1 MSNILIEAN
10 NISKI
15 YDQDMYLKRGI
26 NFYALHHVDFIVERG
41 DFITVMGPSGSG
53 KSTLMNCISTLDKV
67 SSGKLEILQK
77 PVLAMKEDELS
88 DFRRNYLGFI
98 FQNHHLISSLTI
110 FDNIATPLILNKNN
124 PKDTKARVE
133 EVSRKLNI
141 ENLMNV
147 QVEKNKE
154 PPSLVPSLPIP
165 LFLFVMNQ
173 RETWIVKTLMKYL
186 LIFRNSMRKER
197 LLF

>member
-98 FQNHHLISSLTI
+98 FQNHHLISSLQGLLHSSDCAVYL
-110 FDNIATPLILNKNN
+110 FPLH
-124 PKDTKARVE
+124 
-133 EVSRKLNI
+133 SRGLHFQQHR
-141 ENLMNV
+141 LC
-147 QVEKNKE
+147 
-154 PPSLVPSLPIP
+154 
-165 LFLFVMNQ
+165 
-173 RETWIVKTLMKYL
+173 L
-186 LIFRNSMRKER
+186 L
-197 LLF
+197 

>member
-124 PKDTKARVE
+124 PKDTK
-133 EVSRKLNI
+133 
-141 ENLMNV
+141 
-147 QVEKNKE
+147 
-154 PPSLVPSLPIP
+154 
-165 LFLFVMNQ
+165 
-173 RETWIVKTLMKYL
+173 
-186 LIFRNSMRKER
+186 
-197 LLF
+197 